1 MFDIGWTEITVILVI
16 AIIVIGPKELPKV
29 LRTVGQW
36 VARAKAMTRDF
47 RDHVDEMVRET
58 EIEDLQKQAE
68 NIKTFDAKSIIDDT
82 VDSDGNIREVLNFDD
97 QNPIDL
103 NDKAD
108 NQVTENNDT
117 KVSKKNNDDPDSGLE
132 EVDASIERP
141 RGIDK

>member
-47 RDHVDEMVRET
+47 RDHVDEMIRET

-82 VDSDGNIREVLNFDD
+82 IDSDGNIREVLNFDD

>member
-82 VDSDGNIREVLNFDD
+82 IDSDGNIREVLNFDD